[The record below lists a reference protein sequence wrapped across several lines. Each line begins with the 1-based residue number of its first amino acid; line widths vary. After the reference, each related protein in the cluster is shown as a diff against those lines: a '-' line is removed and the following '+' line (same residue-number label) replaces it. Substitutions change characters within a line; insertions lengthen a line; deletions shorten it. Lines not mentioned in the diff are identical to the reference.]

1 MRPLSTLAQ
10 FFLTAFLSVLLT
22 ACSSQRIG
30 TPDATQANNIAFTA
44 MTQVGKPYRYGGS
57 SPQTG
62 FDCSGLIGY
71 VYRSEG
77 ITLPRTVAAIS
88 ADDSPDVTDADDLFT
103 GDIVIFGNGML
114 AKPDHAGIYVGKG
127 RFVHAPS
134 RGGKVRL
141 EPIDRGYWSSRFIKA
156 KRPLLR

>member
-1 MRPLSTLAQ
+1 MRVLPIIAKP
-10 FFLTAFLSVLLT
+10 FLTALLGLLLT
-22 ACSSQRIG
+22 ACSSQRLD
-30 TPDATQANNIAFTA
+30 TPDVTQANNVAFTA
-44 MTQVGKPYRYGGS
+44 MNQVGKPYRYGGS

-88 ADDSPDVTDADDLFT
+88 DDGSPDVTDAGDLFT
-103 GDIVIFGNGML
+103 GDIVIFGTGIL

-141 EPIDRGYWSSRFIKA
+141 EPIDRGYWSSKFIKA